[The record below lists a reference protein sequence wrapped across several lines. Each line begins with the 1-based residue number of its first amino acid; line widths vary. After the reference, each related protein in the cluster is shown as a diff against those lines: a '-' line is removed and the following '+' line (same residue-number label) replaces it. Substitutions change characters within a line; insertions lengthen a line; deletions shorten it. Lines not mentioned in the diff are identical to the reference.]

1 MEEYVVM
8 ERIKETIVEPSRIYV
23 GSLFKL
29 KIKAIRYATY
39 EELKTKLTYATLENY
54 TYGQLKGE

>member
-1 MEEYVVM
+1 MSDKITRVL
-8 ERIKETIVEPSRIYV
+8 IEPSKIIE
-23 GSLFKL
+23 GSTFLL

-39 EELKTKLTYATLENY
+39 EELKTKLTYTTIQDY

>member
-1 MEEYVVM
+1 MSDKITKVL
-8 ERIKETIVEPSRIYV
+8 IEPSKIIE
-23 GSLFKL
+23 GSTFLL

-39 EELKTKLTYATLENY
+39 EELKTKLTYTTIQDY

>member
-1 MEEYVVM
+1 MSNK
-8 ERIKETIVEPSRIYV
+8 IKRVLVEPSKIIE
-23 GSLFKL
+23 GSTFLL

-39 EELKTKLTYATLENY
+39 EELKTKLTYITIQDY